1 MERRARMKDALIAA
15 ALALVTL
22 ALAAGLLDRG
32 HQQSDDF
39 AAYMLQGKA
48 IVEGR
53 VQEQTELNEVL
64 HPSRRDYGSDGGD
77 GPLVYVWGLPML
89 LSVIFRLVGYDMPT
103 GENIIWFKLPGV
115 LMLSAAAAIAYIFFR
130 RRFSRPVS
138 AVLSAVLCMHCE
150 LLTESNYVQTDVPC
164 MALSL
169 LALLLIEVFL
179 GQRRERT
186 RVVTG
191 VALGAAM
198 WFTCEMRLN
207 GKTVA
212 LVIALAHVIGLLR
225 EKPSGRAWLAHA
237 VPWVTMAALWGVARI
252 FLPAATSNTS
262 HIAGGANWW
271 IAYNIRAYDE
281 ELRRWVERMLPI
293 GLPLAGYAR
302 FALYAL
308 AVLGVAAHGVRENL
322 HLTALTVGTFAV
334 LILLPYFQGLRYL
347 FNILPLLLMFAAYGA
362 GFLVGLLKKRPAV
375 QRAARVLCGAVL
387 AVMVLGT
394 AQWTAQQERQHAEAG
409 GTQLRYEAY
418 SDELTD
424 MFAYIYT
431 QTQEDALI
439 AFFKPRLLYLNTGR
453 VGVVPGVGEHT
464 FSEAD
469 YILLSSDPG
478 LDCMRPGM
486 WPELWAQMELVY
498 DNGGYEL
505 YRLLPERQADAA
517 QGAGA

>member
-1 MERRARMKDALIAA
+1 MERHARMKDALIAA

-32 HQQSDDF
+32 HQWGDDF
-39 AAYMLQGKA
+39 AGYILQAKA
-48 IVEGR
+48 IVEDR
-53 VQEQTELNEVL
+53 VQEQAEINAVL
-64 HPSRRDYGSDGGD
+64 HPSRRDFGGDSGD
-77 GPLVYVWGLPML
+77 GPLTYVWGLPML
-89 LSVIFRLVGYDMPT
+89 LSVIYRLVGYDMPT

-115 LMLSAAAAIAYIFFR
+115 LMLSAAAAIAYLFFR

-138 AVLSAVLCMHCE
+138 AVLSTVLCLNCDVLME
-150 LLTESNYVQTDVPC
+150 SKYVLTDIPC

-179 GQRRERT
+179 SQRQG
-186 RVVTG
+186 RVRVLTG

-198 WFTCEMRLN
+198 WFTSEMRLN

-212 LVIALAHVIGLLR
+212 MVIGLAHVIGLLH
-225 EKPSGRAWLAHA
+225 EKPRGRAWFVHA
-237 VPWVTMAALWGVARI
+237 VPWVTMAALWGVTRI

-271 IAYNIRAYDE
+271 ILHNIKAYDE
-281 ELRRWVERMLPI
+281 ELGRWLGRMLPR

-302 FALYAL
+302 FLLYAL
-308 AVLGVAAHGVRENL
+308 IVTGMVTHGIRENL

-334 LILLPYFQGLRYL
+334 LILLPYYQGIRYL
-347 FNILPLLLMFAAYGA
+347 FNVLPLLLMFAAYGA
-362 GFLVGLLKKRPAV
+362 GFLMGLLAKRPVV
-375 QRAARVLCGAVL
+375 QRGARVLCGAVL
-387 AVMVLGT
+387 AVMLLGT
-394 AQWTAQQERQHAEAG
+394 AQYTVQQEIWHASAG
-409 GTQLRYEAY
+409 GTRVQYDLY
-418 SDELTD
+418 SDDIKD
-424 MFAYIYT
+424 MFTYVYT
-431 QTQEDALI
+431 QTEEDAVI

-453 VGVVPGVGEHT
+453 VGVVPDVGGHT

-469 YILLSSDPG
+469 YILLSSDPE
-478 LDCMRPGM
+478 LDCMRLSM

-498 DNGGYEL
+498 DNGGFEL
-505 YRLLPERQADAA
+505 YRLLPEQQANAA

>member
-1 MERRARMKDALIAA
+1 MERRVRMKDALIAA
-15 ALALVTL
+15 ALAIVTL

-32 HQQSDDF
+32 HQWGDDF
-39 AAYMLQGKA
+39 AAYMLEGKA

-53 VQEQTELNEVL
+53 VQEQTELNEVM
-64 HPSRRDYGSDGGD
+64 HPSRRDFGGESGE
-77 GPLVYVWGLPML
+77 GPLAYVWGLPML
-89 LSVIFRLVGYDMPT
+89 LSVIYRLVGYDMPM

-115 LMLSAAAAIAYIFFR
+115 LMIAAAAAIAYFFFR

-138 AVLSAVLCMHCE
+138 AVLSAVLCMNCE
-150 LLTESNYVQTDVPC
+150 LLVESSYVQTDVPC

-169 LALLLIEVFL
+169 LSLLLIEIFL
-179 GQRRERT
+179 AQRPGRR
-186 RVVTG
+186 RVLTG
-191 VALGAAM
+191 LALGAAM

-212 LVIALAHVIGLLR
+212 AVIALAHVIGLLR
-225 EKPSGRAWLAHA
+225 EKPRGRAWFTYVL
-237 VPWVTMAALWGVARI
+237 PWLTMAALWGVTRI

-271 IAYNIRAYDE
+271 IAYNLKAYDE
-281 ELRRWVERMLPI
+281 ELGRWVVRMLPR
-293 GLPLAGYAR
+293 GLPLAQYAR
-302 FALYAL
+302 FALYGL

-322 HLTALTVGTFAV
+322 HLSALTVGTFGV
-334 LILLPYFQGLRYL
+334 LILLPYFQGIRYM
-347 FNILPLLLMFAAYGA
+347 FNVLPLLLMFAAYGA
-362 GFLVGLLKKRPAV
+362 GFLVALLKKRPAV
-375 QRAARVLCGAVL
+375 QKATRVLCGAVM

-469 YILLSSDPG
+469 YILLTSDPYVDG
-478 LDCMRPGM
+478 MRVSM
-486 WPELWAQMELVY
+486 WPELWEQMELVY
-498 DNGGYEL
+498 DNGGFEL